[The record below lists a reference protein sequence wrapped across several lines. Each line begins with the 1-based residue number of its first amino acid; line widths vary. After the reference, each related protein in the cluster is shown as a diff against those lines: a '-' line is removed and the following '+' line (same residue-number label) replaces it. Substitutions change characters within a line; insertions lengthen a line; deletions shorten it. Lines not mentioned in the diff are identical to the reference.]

1 MAVPSNLKS
10 DRGFNMSNNRNDDGL
25 NTTKRDELVREHLLR
40 LGIASVEEAPDGLI
54 EDAHQYADSV
64 LGVGKTD

>member
-1 MAVPSNLKS
+1 
-10 DRGFNMSNNRNDDGL
+10 MSNNRNDDGL